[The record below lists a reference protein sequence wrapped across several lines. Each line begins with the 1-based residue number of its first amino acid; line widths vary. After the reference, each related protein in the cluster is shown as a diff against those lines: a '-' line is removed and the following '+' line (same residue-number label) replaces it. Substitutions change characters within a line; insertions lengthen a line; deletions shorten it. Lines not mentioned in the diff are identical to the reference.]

1 MVKLCSQSLAALQAP
16 GSPFGSAK
24 PGNGRLVLVR
34 VGVAEG
40 FKEGTLLG
48 TRNDPLSTLGRV
60 QGQKAAELLM
70 DIQVWPPLKSR
81 QLAYDLC
88 PTATLRLIVPVSAD
102 RCNLQQPCRA
112 RHRERK
118 DNCRPAEPCWVPLSI
133 GASAGI
139 LK

>member
-1 MVKLCSQSLAALQAP
+1 MQAP
-16 GSPFGSAK
+16 GSPFGAAK

-70 DIQVWPPLKSR
+70 DIQVGLPSTMGK
-81 QLAYDLC
+81 YYGGK
-88 PTATLRLIVPVSAD
+88 PTRAFYLPGAL
-102 RCNLQQPCRA
+102 LQC
-112 RHRERK
+112 
-118 DNCRPAEPCWVPLSI
+118 
-133 GASAGI
+133 
-139 LK
+139 